1 MSLFQSDGKPV
12 ANLLRGDFM
21 HVSTTDRG
29 ACLQAQEEAIERG
42 LKRVEAGAQGEHKLQ
57 RGYLPSK
64 TYSSHYIHDQQLAAV
79 LGRYLES
86 EHTAVDY
93 NLLKLSEIASPYK
106 DSQGRELGTSSTCK
120 S

>member
-1 MSLFQSDGKPV
+1 
-12 ANLLRGDFM
+12 M
-21 HVSTTDRG
+21 HVSTNDKR

-64 TYSSHYIHDQQLAAV
+64 TYSSHYIHDQQLASV

-86 EHTAVDY
+86 EQTAVDY

-106 DSQGRELGTSSTCK
+106 DGQGRELGTSSTCH